1 MFSFSLDVYPGVELQ
16 DHFISISSIFSFLR
30 NLHAVFHCGCT
41 NLYSHQQCTRFSFL
55 HILANFLTLAILTG
69 VRWYLCVTLTCIS
82 LVISYVEHLFTCIL
96 AIWISSLEK
105 CLFRSSAHFLIRLFW
120 FFVVELHEFFIY
132 FGY

>member
-1 MFSFSLDVYPGVELQ
+1 MCVCVMQYIHIYTHTYTPGLLIHSSVDGHLIYFHILATVHRAAKNTGWHVLFKLVFSFSLDVYPGVELQ

-69 VRWYLCVTLTCIS
+69 VR
-82 LVISYVEHLFTCIL
+82 
-96 AIWISSLEK
+96 
-105 CLFRSSAHFLIRLFW
+105 
-120 FFVVELHEFFIY
+120 
-132 FGY
+132 